1 MAKPELTTRAL
12 LERPVK
18 LRRLV
23 DQLQFEVDQV
33 EDAARE
39 QPKLQLEAGRYRVQ
53 KIRAYN
59 GAKLAHEQALAS
71 LKLKTRRFKDDKGKQ
86 KYSNESSVSNK
97 SELNPV
103 VIKARIA
110 MDDAAAEEELGKV
123 LTDCYRQRS
132 HMLLVIA
139 KIAASEVQSDL
150 RHTHNRLAQD
160 EVNKIRSKAKQR
172 VQELEIEDE
181 DED

>member
-1 MAKPELTTRAL
+1 MKPELTTRSL

-23 DQLQFEVDQV
+23 DKLQFEVDQV

-53 KIRAYN
+53 KIRAFN
-59 GAKLAHEQALAS
+59 GAKLAHEQALAG

-97 SELNPV
+97 AELDPE
-103 VIKARIA
+103 VIRSRKA
-110 MDDAAAEEELGKV
+110 MDEAAAEEELGKV

-139 KIAASEVQSDL
+139 KIAAAEMGSSL
-150 RHTHNRLAQD
+150 RDTQQRMAQD
-160 EVNKIRSKAKQR
+160 DVNKIRQKARER
-172 VQELEIEDE
+172 VRELEIEDE